1 LTSSNRCVVLFIEDT
16 EEHCSMASEFD
27 GDDDDGEFG
36 GFEVGFIYE
45 CY

>member
-1 LTSSNRCVVLFIEDT
+1 
-16 EEHCSMASEFD
+16 MASEFD

-45 CY
+45 FY